1 MFHVKQFN
9 VNVNVMKNISQVI
22 EEYKVQVESSFP
34 SIFTKVD
41 VIQLLNSMEVELQKV
56 PRGTIEFDTMLVDE
70 IKSRLEDVVDGTY
83 IEDNVSLDLNGNCI
97 EVSYDTD
104 DLIRGL
110 KNSVDD
116 SYDYV
121 RSEQQRL
128 EEVE

>member
-56 PRGTIEFDTMLVDE
+56 PRGTSEFESHLIQE
-70 IKSRLEDVVDGTY
+70 IKDRVEEVVDGSY
-83 IEDNVSLDLNGNCI
+83 IEDNVTLDLNGNCI

-104 DLIRGL
+104 GLVREL
-110 KNSVDD
+110 KNSIENV
-116 SYDYV
+116 YDEV
-121 RSEQQRL
+121 CRDLRVT
-128 EEVE
+128 EEV